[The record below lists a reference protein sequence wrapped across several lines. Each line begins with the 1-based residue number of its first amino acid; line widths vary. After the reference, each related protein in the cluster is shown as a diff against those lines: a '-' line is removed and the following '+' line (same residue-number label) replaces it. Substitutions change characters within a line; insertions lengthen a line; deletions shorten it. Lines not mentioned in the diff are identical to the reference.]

1 MHPLEKLNNKI
12 NTAKYDEINP
22 VISKDGKTI
31 YFTRV
36 GYPDFNRTLIDN
48 YTDLSLTLSYAQ
60 YQKELNAI
68 FQSLTNKPVPD
79 ASKSRFNQDIWIAS
93 WSNGDFNKIDHP
105 ITPSIAHSQIA
116 FAP

>member
-1 MHPLEKLNNKI
+1 MLQSLLFPWVNNNHYQMHPLEKLNNKI

-48 YTDLSLTLSYAQ
+48 YTDLSLTLS
-60 YQKELNAI
+60 
-68 FQSLTNKPVPD
+68 
-79 ASKSRFNQDIWIAS
+79 
-93 WSNGDFNKIDHP
+93 HP
-105 ITPSIAHSQIA
+105 
-116 FAP
+116 